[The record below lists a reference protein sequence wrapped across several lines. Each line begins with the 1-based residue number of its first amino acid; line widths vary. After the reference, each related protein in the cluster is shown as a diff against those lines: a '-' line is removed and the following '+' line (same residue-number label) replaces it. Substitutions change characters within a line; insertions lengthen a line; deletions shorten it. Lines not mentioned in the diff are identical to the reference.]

1 MSGNGAKFGSVASE
15 IVEPEGHNIVP
26 EPSKEFVLTPHI
38 QALTNRALSYLDVG
52 YAVHFAGLAGTGKT
66 TLALHV
72 AAQLGRP
79 VVLIHGDDEFGSSD
93 LIGKDSGYRKYKLID
108 NYVHSV
114 VKTEES
120 MSTLWEDHRLTIACL
135 NGHTLIYD
143 EFNRSRPEANNVLLS
158 ILEGRIL
165 NLPNLGRSGEGCV
178 RVHEDFRAIL
188 TSNPEEYAGVHKT
201 QDALVDRLIT
211 INLGHFD
218 RETEI
223 QITQAKSGLPRTD
236 AERIVD
242 IVRELRGVGVNN
254 HRPTIRACIAIAK
267 ILAHSHSRARI
278 EDTTFWWVCCDVL
291 KTDTAK
297 VTHDG
302 ESLMLQKVEG
312 VIGKVCGNPSKR
324 RKNHHRGTTA

>member
-1 MSGNGAKFGSVASE
+1 MSGNGAQVGSVASE
-15 IVEPEGHNIVP
+15 IVEAEGHNIVP
-26 EPSKEFVLTPHI
+26 EPSKEFVLTPQI
-38 QALTNRALSYLDVG
+38 RALTDRALSYLDVG

-93 LIGKDSGYRKYKLID
+93 LIGKDSGYHKYKLID

-120 MSTLWEDHRLTIACL
+120 LSTLWEDHRLTTACL

-223 QITQAKSGLPRTD
+223 QITQAKSGLPRPD

-242 IVRELRGVGVNN
+242 IVRELRGIGVNN

-267 ILAHSHSRARI
+267 ILAHRHSRARI
-278 EDTTFWWVCCDVL
+278 EDPTFWWVCCDVL

-302 ESLMLQKVEG
+302 KSLMLPKVEG
-312 VIGKVCGNPSKR
+312 VIGKVCGNHSKR

>member
-1 MSGNGAKFGSVASE
+1 
-15 IVEPEGHNIVP
+15 
-26 EPSKEFVLTPHI
+26 VLTPQI
-38 QALTNRALSYLDVG
+38 QALTDRALSYLAVG

-79 VVLIHGDDEFGSSD
+79 VVLLHGDDEFGSSD
-93 LIGKDSGYRKYKLID
+93 LIGKDSGFRKFKLVD
-108 NYVHSV
+108 NYIHSV

-120 MSTLWEDHRLTIACL
+120 LSTLWEDHRLTTACL
-135 NGHTLIYD
+135 HGQTLIYD

-201 QDALVDRLIT
+201 QDALMDRLIT

-223 QITQAKSGLPRTD
+223 RITQAKSGLPRTD

-267 ILAHSHSRARI
+267 ILAHRQSRARI
-278 EDTTFWWVCCDVL
+278 EDPIFWWVCCDVL
-291 KTDTAK
+291 KPDTAK

-302 ESLMLQKVEG
+302 KSLMLQKVEE
-312 VIGKVCGNPSKR
+312 VMEKVCGNHSKR
-324 RKNHHRGTTA
+324 RKNHHPLATA